1 MLQNCPVMRPAGETF
16 DSHVLGHEHFLDEI
30 SNGHRGLASRIAL
43 MLPDREPVPDDTLR
57 FFLRQSIRTGCG
69 ADINRFTPVVLFES
83 ANIRPILVHHDLPRV
98 AVPIKILGI
107 CMPLPMQL
115 ASNRAEM

>member
-1 MLQNCPVMRPAGETF
+1 MRPAGETF

-69 ADINRFTPVVLFES
+69 ADINRFTPGVLFES
-83 ANIRPILVHHDLPRV
+83 ANIRPILVHPELPGA
-98 AVPIKILGI
+98 AVPIKIHVI
-107 CMPLPMQL
+107 WKPPPIHV
-115 ASNRAEM
+115 ASNRADVR